1 MIEQM
6 HLVTE
11 EVFPKLGEKVERR
24 PLPNLEP
31 LV

>member
-1 MIEQM
+1 M

-11 EVFPKLGEKVERR
+11 EVFPRLGEKVERR

-31 LV
+31 LL